1 MIECKQIDA
10 ERVLR
15 QIKFIH
21 KGEEIFIKRRTKI
34 ATILT
39 TGLLSAALV
48 GVGFAAWQI
57 GVGNND
63 DDKKV
68 NGNIKADE
76 VTVEG
81 LGYTVAT
88 SGPAN
93 IIFGKTTKTGAAT
106 YSWLSNAE
114 GTEQSLSFD
123 ITVTLNKG
131 SFAKLTL
138 EAKVGGE
145 DLATK
150 LNTLTTGGYITGPKY
165 TSTDLA
171 EVQTEAQI
179 NETTGEVTFKEGEGL
194 VVDSEAQSF
203 TITVTFGWGVRFG
216 GLNPINFFNQKN
228 EGAAMS
234 EYDDVGTGFSAA
246 TYEATETVNYVF
258 AEKSLNTLY
267 TELGNSAGLT
277 ATFTYTAQAVAAA

>member
-1 MIECKQIDA
+1 M
-10 ERVLR
+10 
-15 QIKFIH
+15 
-21 KGEEIFIKRRTKI
+21 KRRTKI

-63 DDKKV
+63 ANSKV
-68 NGNIKADE
+68 DGNIKADE

-93 IIFGKTTKTGAAT
+93 IIFGKTTKIGAAS

-114 GTEQSLSFD
+114 GTDQSLSFN

-138 EAKVGGE
+138 EAKVGGA

-165 TSTDLA
+165 TSADLG
-171 EVQTEAQI
+171 EVQTEAKI

-234 EYDDVGTGFSAA
+234 EYDSVGTGFSAA
-246 TYEATETVNYVF
+246 TYEAAETVNYVF